1 MMWRMSRGNLK
12 CVFVSV
18 LLLWL
23 FIFVC
28 QCMFV
33 RLCAVILVGIGKIG
47 LKSNGRPSHMCFCP
61 FECLSVCVIVFVLCF
76 VCVCVDKGGGWE
88 KMGWRVRRAIAFL
101 CMCMWVFL
109 LFVYQR
115 MCVMIKVVVEKKWVE
130 EWGEAIY
137 GRAELRLV
145 ARYGA
150 EHEEVRNTHL
160 LMRKTNGREDDTNYK
175 E

>member
-1 MMWRMSRGNLK
+1 
-12 CVFVSV
+12 
-18 LLLWL
+18 
-23 FIFVC
+23 
-28 QCMFV
+28 
-33 RLCAVILVGIGKIG
+33 
-47 LKSNGRPSHMCFCP
+47 
-61 FECLSVCVIVFVLCF
+61 
-76 VCVCVDKGGGWE
+76 
-88 KMGWRVRRAIAFL
+88 
-101 CMCMWVFL
+101 
-109 LFVYQR
+109 